1 MFDRLR
7 PRSIYDYAAL
17 LALFIA
23 VSTGGA
29 YAANTVF
36 SSDIVDGQVKTQDLA
51 NGAVDVTKL
60 SDGSITGDK
69 VKDGSIQGRDVLDN
83 NLKGVDIDES
93 TLTNIGG
100 GGPAGGDLTGTYPN
114 PQIRDGSIG
123 SRLLKGAT
131 LVTDGASIPAGGTA
145 EAGGASEV
153 RAQCPTGSLAIS
165 GGAYWDFPSGQLSA
179 INNYG
184 GGVLA
189 EGTNRG
195 NASQFIHVFA
205 NCLEE

>member
-1 MFDRLR
+1 MFDKLR

-36 SSDIVDGQVKTQDLA
+36 STDIVDGQVRTADLA
-51 NGAVDVTKL
+51 NGAVAGTKL
-60 SDGSITGDK
+60 ADGSITGDK
-69 VKDGSIQGRDVLDN
+69 VKDGSIQSRDVLDN

-93 TLTNIGG
+93 TLSSIGG
-100 GGPAGGDLTGTYPN
+100 GGPAGGDLSGSYPD

-123 SRLLKGAT
+123 SRLLKAT
-131 LVTDGASIPAGGTA
+131 TTISDSEAIPAGGTTPA
-145 EAGGASEV
+145 PGGPNDV
-153 RAQCPTGSLAIS
+153 RAQCPVGTVSI
-165 GGAYWDFPSGQLSA
+165 GGGGYWDFPSGQLSG

-184 GGVLA
+184 SGVVVQ
-189 EGTNRG
+189 GTNRG
-195 NASQFIHVFA
+195 NA
-205 NCLEE
+205 